1 MHGVKNLLIKIGIN
15 GLALWVATLIVGGV
29 TLKVSDNAANP
40 TKEKVL
46 TILIVACIFALVNTF
61 IKPLVM
67 IASFG
72 LLILTLGLVTFVINA
87 LMLLLTSKI
96 CEHYQVRFHVDSFG
110 AALLGSLVITVVS
123 VLLHSVEKKADNRR

>member
-15 GLALWVATLIVGGV
+15 GLALWIATLVVGGV
-29 TLKVSDNAANP
+29 HLQVSDTDQHA

-72 LLILTLGLVTFVINA
+72 LLILTLGLITFVINA

-96 CEHYQVRFHVDSFG
+96 CEHYGVRFHVDSFG

-123 VLLHSVEKKADNRR
+123 LLLHSLEKSTESRR